1 MKALDFCSWFPN
13 IYFKTN
19 YGVIINDDCFNI
31 FPHIPNKSIDL
42 ILADLPY
49 GTTKCKWDSILPLD
63 KLWEQYER
71 IIKDNGAIILFAKQ
85 PFTSQLVN
93 SNLRLFRYEA
103 IWQKEKGTD
112 FANANCKFLN
122 AHENIL
128 FFYKHQ
134 PTYNIQYLH
143 GDPYTKKNY
152 RNNNEEDLN
161 FQGDNSGLWINN
173 GRRTPTTVLKFAR
186 DNIHYK
192 TNLHPTQKPVAL
204 LEYLIKTYSNENDLA
219 MDNTAGVCSTG
230 VAAENTKRYWICIE
244 KELEYC
250 VKAKNRFDAKEA
262 K

>member
-1 MKALDFCSWFPN
+1 M
-13 IYFKTN
+13 
-19 YGVIINDDCFNI
+19 
-31 FPHIPNKSIDL
+31 
-42 ILADLPY
+42 
-49 GTTKCKWDSILPLD
+49 
-63 KLWEQYER
+63 
-71 IIKDNGAIILFAKQ
+71 
-85 PFTSQLVN
+85 
-93 SNLRLFRYEA
+93 
-103 IWQKEKGTD
+103 
-112 FANANCKFLN
+112 
-122 AHENIL
+122 
-128 FFYKHQ
+128 
-134 PTYNIQYLH
+134 
-143 GDPYTKKNY
+143 
-152 RNNNEEDLN
+152 
-161 FQGDNSGLWINN
+161 WINN